1 MTGWGGIADT
11 SPSMCENKSARGWR
25 PVCLQQSWK
34 LQRPCRNGGAMCV
47 LIKAFHYTTC
57 VSCTR
62 GPFSVKTCHDTN
74 RICTEN
80 VRHRFH
86 YSWSLRLS
94 SDRLIAFCQVIE
106 QFNIVSNHMII
117 CGVGHQRAIVAFR
130 GSFESWTAASAPS
143 KLNHIFDT
151 DYGKSDREINLFS
164 SEGEW
169 EQKAKSSITQTHFH
183 RVRFSQIRLVAS
195 IRVIGGGC

>member
-34 LQRPCRNGGAMCV
+34 LQRPRHNGRAMCV

-62 GPFSVKTCHDTN
+62 NGAIFCKKKKKSRQDTN
-74 RICTEN
+74 RICAEK
-80 VRHRFH
+80 VVHRFH
-86 YSWSLRLS
+86 CSWSLRLS

-106 QFNIVSNHMII
+106 QFNIVSNHTII
-117 CGVGHQRAIVAFR
+117 CGVGHQRAIVASR
-130 GSFESWTAASAPS
+130 GSFESWAAASAPS

-151 DYGKSDREINLFS
+151 DYGKIWSGDKPFSPQRE
-164 SEGEW
+164 SEN
-169 EQKAKSSITQTHFH
+169 KRRNPPSL
-183 RVRFSQIRLVAS
+183 RLTFIAS
-195 IRVIGGGC
+195 GLHKYDWLHQ